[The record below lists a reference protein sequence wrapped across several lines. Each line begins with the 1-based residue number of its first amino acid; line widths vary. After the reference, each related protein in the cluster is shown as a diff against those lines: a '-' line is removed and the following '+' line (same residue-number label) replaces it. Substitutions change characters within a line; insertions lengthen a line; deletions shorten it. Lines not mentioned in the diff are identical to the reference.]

1 MNLKTVSNA
10 ISLLIIV
17 FTLCLIVIGGWGWK
31 KMDRPYQIN
40 QEFYDVKNIIDTQV
54 HIKLEQ
60 YLNSGNA
67 NYLHLAQNALK
78 ALSDKNIDWLSTD
91 ENAAIKVLINNLDIN
106 ILAVRAAGKLSANP
120 SALLIN
126 NERGRSGDLNSL
138 MGYVEKSTI
147 TETDKLK
154 YLQLLLT
161 LSHKLQ
167 TITQLRARFIISN
180 KDLIKNDLLKENSAM
195 ETLTLALA
203 KLPDLG
209 IIQAADEDDF
219 NPEEINLGREALLS
233 LQSLNKRYSKE
244 LNTTQKMQSKVI
256 ESRVS
261 LIAALEALTEQFG
274 LFNGKVKEIKIE
286 IAKQVS
292 WAVLTAVCV
301 IILLL
306 VISFL
311 LQGLTFSF
319 LSQLAPFFSG
329 MTRGE
334 FDKKINNKINF
345 KEIELVKRA
354 GLHLQSYLQDM
365 IEQLQQQADLILSS
379 VQEMQSISNNALQAS
394 NLQSQKTEVV
404 AETLQQ
410 LSDSFSEVVE
420 NAAEIS
426 LSTQETSLA
435 INDANKK
442 LNDAATKTEHLSHE
456 TLSLN
461 TFMKQLEQDSGAIES
476 VLDVIKSVADQ
487 TNLLALNAAIEAAR
501 AGEHG
506 RGFSV
511 VADEVRQLAQRT
523 ANSTQEIQTIIVNL
537 VKTTKYATSAVQ
549 TQSENANESL
559 AQTQIV
565 QNRLAPVVSSVALI
579 SDFNTGIATAM
590 EEQSITA
597 AEVTKSTVEIQ
608 LQAQQVTQ
616 NMQQVQASN
625 EKLTKVSESL
635 NALVNKLNINHL
647 MAG

>member
-10 ISLLIIV
+10 ISLLIIL

-40 QEFYDVKNIIDTQV
+40 QEFYDLKNIIDTQV

-67 NYLHLAQNALK
+67 TDLHSAQGALK
-78 ALSDKNIDWLSTD
+78 KLADKTIDWLSAD
-91 ENAAIKVLINNLDIN
+91 ENADINALINNLDAN
-106 ILAVRAAGKLSANP
+106 ILAVRAAGKLSADP

-126 NERGRSGDLNSL
+126 NERGREGDLKSL
-138 MGYVEKSTI
+138 MGYVEKSEI
-147 TETDKLK
+147 AETDKLK

-167 TITQLRARFIISN
+167 TITQLRARFIDSN
-180 KDLIKNDLLKENSAM
+180 KDLIKNDLLKENSDM
-195 ETLTLALA
+195 EKLTLTFSN
-203 KLPDLG
+203 LPDLG

-219 NPEEINLGREALLS
+219 DPQEVNLASEAVQS
-233 LQSLNKRYSKE
+233 LQSLNKRYGKE
-244 LNTTQKMQSKVI
+244 LASTQSMQSKLI
-256 ESRVS
+256 ESRMA
-261 LIAALEALTEQFG
+261 LIAALETLTERFG
-274 LFNGKVKEIKIE
+274 LFNGKVKEIKAD
-286 IAKQVS
+286 IAQQVS
-292 WAVLTAVCV
+292 WAVLTAVSV
-301 IILLL
+301 IISLL
-306 VISFL
+306 VISFW

-334 FDKKINNKINF
+334 FDKKIINKINF
-345 KEIELVKRA
+345 KEIELVKRS
-354 GLHLQSYLQDM
+354 GLHLQSYLQDL
-365 IEQLQQQADLILSS
+365 IEQLQQQAELIVAS
-379 VQEMQSISNNALQAS
+379 VQEMQSISSNALQAS
-394 NLQSQKTEVV
+394 NLQSEKTEEV

-410 LSDSFSEVVE
+410 LADSFSEVVE

-442 LNDAATKTEHLSHE
+442 LNDAARKTEHLSHE

-461 TFMKQLEQDSGAIES
+461 AFMKQLEQDSGAIES

-523 ANSTQEIQTIIVNL
+523 ANSTQEIQSIIVNL

-559 AQTQIV
+559 AHTKIV

-579 SDFNTGIATAM
+579 SDFNAGIATAM

-608 LQAQQVTQ
+608 QHARQVSQ
-616 NMQQVQASN
+616 NMQQVQDSN
-625 EKLTKVSESL
+625 DKLTRVSESL
-635 NALVNKLNINHL
+635 NELVNKLNIRH
-647 MAG
+647 